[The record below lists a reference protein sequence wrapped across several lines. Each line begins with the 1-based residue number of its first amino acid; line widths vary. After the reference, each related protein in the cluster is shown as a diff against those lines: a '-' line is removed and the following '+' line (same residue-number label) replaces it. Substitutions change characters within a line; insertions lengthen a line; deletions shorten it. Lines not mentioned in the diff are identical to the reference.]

1 MQGPSLHLL
10 AIILVC
16 SFEYLFFSFF
26 VRALRRVVSLF
37 FLSFLVAEAAVR
49 RSPDGA
55 ASPRFLSRDL
65 CPGKTYSPKS
75 EQLSLDRSGGPIQSW
90 LYVALER
97 DDVWGER

>member
-1 MQGPSLHLL
+1 MQEPSLHLL

-26 VRALRRVVSLF
+26 VRALRRVVGF

-49 RSPDGA
+49 LFPDGA

-65 CPGKTYSPKS
+65 CSGKAYSPKS